1 MKTET
6 THDNTEARPH
16 RILLIEDDFAIRNSI
31 EFALRREG
39 YEVKALDSGS
49 ESVDTVLHFEPDL
62 VLLDIMLPGKNGH
75 EITEELRKSDIAV
88 AIIMISALGET
99 NDRITG
105 LRLGAD
111 DYVSKPFSLEELLER
126 VRANLRRT
134 TWERSTAEAGRDN
147 AEKLVV
153 LKYGEACGE
162 AHASS
167 DGDCALL
174 IDPMKHEVEVCGT
187 PIALRAKEFAL
198 LYTLASRPGEVLSR
212 EFLSEEVWGHG
223 YLHSSRT
230 IDVHI
235 RRLRALLADHGAPD
249 YLGTVH
255 GVGYRFEEEAEGQ
268 SPKSEKQSG

>member
-6 THDNTEARPH
+6 VPTNTEARPH

-49 ESVDTVLHFEPDL
+49 DSVNTVLDFEPDL

-75 EITEELRKSDIAV
+75 EITEELRKSDIGV

-99 NDRITG
+99 DDRIAG

-134 TWERSTAEAGRDN
+134 TWERSTVDADKDN
-147 AEKLVV
+147 AEKLAV
-153 LKYGEACGE
+153 LQYGKPCAKNGE
-162 AHASS
+162 DS
-167 DGDCALL
+167 CALL
-174 IDPMKHEVEVCGT
+174 IDPTKHEVEICGVQ
-187 PIALRAKEFAL
+187 IALRAKEFAL

-255 GVGYRFEEEAEGQ
+255 GVGYRFEENAGEI
-268 SPKSEKQSG
+268 SSDSEKKSG